1 MADTEQV
8 TPPAA
13 QTQPK
18 EYVPLSRIDPA
29 ELAKAFEEDGVPM
42 EKPAAAVAAE
52 ASKEAPKEAPKDEGL
67 PTLLRLAKERDTQR
81 KLMEQKEIDAAK
93 PYVEALKAI
102 PPHTAQAIA
111 KAIQAGDPVSL
122 LAAAGMT
129 HAQYNNRLLGNLER
143 EEKGPTKE
151 EPPNEIAALKAEVEA
166 LRRDREAERQRQ
178 EMEQAQIA
186 RGRTLSQI
194 EDLVKNDPR
203 FPGLREA
210 NVFEAVEQEIMEYW
224 TDPKTKGTLPGNTFE
239 ETLQLAAEMAEY
251 NLKHTNKYDFLV
263 WQKRKA
269 LTPATQPAVV
279 TEKRAPE
286 SQPAAGMVAN
296 RTLTNANTTAPAVP
310 RTIPKTRQEI
320 LQALIEGREDSLD

>member
-8 TPPAA
+8 APPAA

-52 ASKEAPKEAPKDEGL
+52 VPKEAPKDEGL

-81 KLMEQKEIDAAK
+81 KLMERKEIDAAK

-129 HAQYNNRLLGNLER
+129 HSQYNNRLLGNLER
-143 EEKGPTKE
+143 EEKGSAKE
-151 EPPNEIAALKAEVEA
+151 EPPNEVAALKAEVEA
-166 LRRDREAERQRQ
+166 LRRDREAERLAGTRNQMLGQ
-178 EMEQAQIA
+178 MKTI
-186 RGRTLSQI
+186 LK
-194 EDLVKNDPR
+194 D
-203 FPGLREA
+203 
-210 NVFEAVEQEIMEYW
+210 
-224 TDPKTKGTLPGNTFE
+224 DPKFKTINGLGDYEGVEATLIRYHNQHGALPGNTLE
-239 ETLQLAAEMAEY
+239 ESVQLAAELYEYELRQHAEKFRPY
-251 NLKHTNKYDFLV
+251 
-263 WQKRKA
+263 
-269 LTPATQPAVV
+269 LTGESQPAVV